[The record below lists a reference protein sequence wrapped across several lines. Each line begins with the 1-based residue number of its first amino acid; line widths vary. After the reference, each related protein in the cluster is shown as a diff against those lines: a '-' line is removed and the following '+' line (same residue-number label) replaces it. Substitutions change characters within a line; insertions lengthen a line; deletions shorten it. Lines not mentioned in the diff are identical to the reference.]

1 MIVYIDY
8 YMYYVSIGV
17 FRRYVL
23 YTRPYLDNV
32 EPGVLGCLERLK
44 ISTKLNGAGLRKCL
58 RALRRSCR
66 DVAVYADVYAALQE
80 LPKAEQSSSGSWGAA
95 EDPAHFEVRQGYAKP
110 HRKISSYISC
120 ITSESYIDFIIF
132 PSYFIDVKR
141 ALDFI
146 DGYSMSKA

>member
-1 MIVYIDY
+1 MCT
-8 YMYYVSIGV
+8 
-17 FRRYVL
+17 

-80 LPKAEQSSSGSWGAA
+80 LPKAEQSSSGSWGA

-110 HRKISSYISC
+110 HRKISSY
-120 ITSESYIDFIIF
+120 FIIF

>member
-80 LPKAEQSSSGSWGAA
+80 LPKAEQSSSGSWGA

-110 HRKISSYISC
+110 HRKISYIS
-120 ITSESYIDFIIF
+120 
-132 PSYFIDVKR
+132 SYFHHIS
-141 ALDFI
+141 
-146 DGYSMSKA
+146 SMSRGL